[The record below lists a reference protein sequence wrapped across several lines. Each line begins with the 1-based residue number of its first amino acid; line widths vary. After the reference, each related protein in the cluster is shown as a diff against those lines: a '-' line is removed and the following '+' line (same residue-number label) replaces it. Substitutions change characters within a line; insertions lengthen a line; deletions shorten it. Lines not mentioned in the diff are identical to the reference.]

1 MATRPREAILKRK
14 HPQEGALGAVSFV
27 FRTELRRRWR
37 SWLILASLISITGG
51 FVLAAAAAGR
61 RTESA
66 FPGFAAAHGFDVLVN
81 AGKPEPKIA
90 KLPGVT
96 SATELVFAVNGQ
108 PTCHCTHPI
117 NGNYLYVGAVPARG
131 EPPFKLASG
140 HMPDRSAPDQ
150 VLASFTLQ
158 QDDGVQLGTVIHV
171 PLYSTSQA
179 SADSPGP
186 SGVLPRPKG
195 PSWRRL
201 SNGHPRSTSLFDGRW
216 AASARRRSPNRPGR
230 DDHASSRCPSGISRP
245 RHFDGALGCYSDRI
259 VPGGLPDFLSGAGRN
274 RQPGYWRA
282 VHEYW
287 L

>member
-1 MATRPREAILKRK
+1 M
-14 HPQEGALGAVSFV
+14 GAVSFV

-37 SWLILASLISITGG
+37 SWVILATLIGLAGG
-51 FVLAAAAAGR
+51 FVLAAVAAGR

-96 SATELVFAVNGQ
+96 SATELAFAVNGQ
-108 PTCHCTHPI
+108 PICDCSHPI
-117 NGNYLYVGAVPARG
+117 NGTYLYVGVVPTRG
-131 EPPFKLASG
+131 KPPFNLVAG

-158 QDDGVQLGTVIHV
+158 RDDGVQLGTVIHV

-186 SGVLPRPKG
+186 GGVLPRPKG
-195 PSWRRL
+195 PTVALHVVGIEASEDEFPSGGAPLYALYGTQAFRRWCL
-201 SNGHPRSTSLFDGRW
+201 
-216 AASARRRSPNRPGR
+216 SARPG
-230 DDHASSRCPSGISRP
+230 DSFLPS
-245 RHFDGALGCYSDRI
+245 AW
-259 VPGGLPDFLSGAGRN
+259 SGT
-274 RQPGYWRA
+274 
-282 VHEYW
+282 
-287 L
+287 